1 MVKKTILVVFMI
13 IVIGVFTGF
22 NYLLLA
28 RESADVNEESLNRE
42 IREKSATIIARDE
55 EIEDFK
61 YKVNELNRQIITMNQ
76 NIEEKEGKVIEL
88 ENTVLIRE
96 QVQKEQDVLLNEF
109 RLSLDVEIVGKQ
121 AREWVEFLDGREY
134 DKSFARFGREIGD
147 SSSSMMLSEFRN
159 YYRENINGIEI
170 KSMEVVTDGI
180 PSTIHN
186 DLVILVVVDIV
197 TPMEADRRIR
207 MAIKEAEERANEGEG
222 EGAGERDDDGDGTNE
237 TAGKLVDED
246 VNSDRTGGVDG
257 RVGESETGTPD
268 LTAGGTET
276 GTGTAGLTEEPLE
289 DDPSIFN
296 SGENQL
302 YFLMNFRTA
311 DEQRRIS
318 DWEIT
323 KIIQK
328 LN

>member
-28 RESADVNEESLNRE
+28 RESADVNEEYLNRE
-42 IREKSATIIARDE
+42 IREKAATIITKDN

-61 YKVNELNRQIITMNQ
+61 YKINELNQQIITMNQ
-76 NIEEKEGKVIEL
+76 NLEDKDAKVIDL
-88 ENTVLIRE
+88 ENMVLIRE
-96 QVQKEQDVLLNEF
+96 QVQKNQDILLNEF

-121 AREWVEFLDGREY
+121 AREWIEFLDGREY
-134 DKSFARFGREIGD
+134 DKSFARFSREIGD
-147 SSSSMMLSEFRN
+147 SSGSMVLSEFRN

-207 MAIKEAEERANEGEG
+207 IAIKEAEERANEGEG
-222 EGAGERDDDGDGTNE
+222 EDDGAGDDNGDGINE
-237 TAGKLVDED
+237 TAGETINEAGND
-246 VNSDRTGGVDG
+246 NRTGGVDG
-257 RVGESETGTPD
+257 RTGEAESGTPD

-276 GTGTAGLTEEPLE
+276 GTGATGLAEEPLE
-289 DDPSIFN
+289 DDPSIFK

-302 YFLMNFRTA
+302 YFLMNYRIA
-311 DEQRRIS
+311 DEQRRVS